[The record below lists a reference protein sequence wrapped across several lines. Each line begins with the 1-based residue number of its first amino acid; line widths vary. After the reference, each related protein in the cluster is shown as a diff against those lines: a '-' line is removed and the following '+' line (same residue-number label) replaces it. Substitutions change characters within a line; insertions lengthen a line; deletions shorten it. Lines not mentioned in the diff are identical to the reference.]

1 MVGSFK
7 ITNLNLNLILK
18 ETCVCILLAKNS
30 DYRMATKITSSKKT
44 TPKKKPIIKKDSGT
58 FKAKLTRFLV
68 KTFLWFIG
76 LSIFFVVVFKFIPVP
91 FTPLMVI
98 RAIEHKLDGNENH
111 FSHDWEPIENISIN
125 LQKAVIASEDGN
137 FLTHSGFDFS
147 AMQKAIKNNS
157 RGRRIKGGSTIS
169 QQTAKNVFLWQGRSY
184 LRKGLEAYF
193 TVLIEIIWGKER
205 IMEVYL
211 NSIEMGNGVYGAQA
225 ATQHW
230 YRKDATNLTKMQA
243 AGIAAILPNPRKFSA
258 TSSSSYINNRKSK
271 IVRMMVNMGNQGG
284 V

>member
-1 MVGSFK
+1 
-7 ITNLNLNLILK
+7 
-18 ETCVCILLAKNS
+18 
-30 DYRMATKITSSKKT
+30 MATKITPRKSRLPVKKEPTSFMSK
-44 TPKKKPIIKKDSGT
+44 I
-58 FKAKLTRFLV
+58 TRFLF
-68 KTFLWFIG
+68 KALLWFFG
-76 LSIFFVVVFKFIPVP
+76 LSLFFVVLFKFVPVP

-98 RAIEHKLDGNENH
+98 RAIENKTAGKEVF

-125 LQKAVIASEDGN
+125 LQKAVIASEDGT
-137 FLTHSGFDFS
+137 FLKHNGFDFV
-147 AMQKAIKNNS
+147 AMQKAYKSNE

-225 ATQHW
+225 AAEHW
-230 YRKDATNLTKMQA
+230 YRKGASSLTPKQA
-243 AGIAAILPNPRKFSA
+243 AGIAAILPNPRKYSA
-258 TSSSSYINNRKSK
+258 TSSSSYINRRKEK
-271 IVRMMVNMGNQGG
+271 IVRVMRTVGKIDYSK
-284 V
+284 